1 MELQRFVSFVVG
13 SFAFVGLIA
22 CSSTPKEN
30 STTAAAPSPAPAPSA
45 SSQPADSTSK
55 KEVPAP
61 VRKETVTISGRV
73 LTGEGIADI
82 PVKDVKV
89 MLISSENLVMREGK
103 TNASGVFSLSGKIKP
118 GEYRVKV
125 MSSSYRG
132 EEKFQVDGYDVTD
145 LSIVVK
151 GPPSKR

>member
-1 MELQRFVSFVVG
+1 MSSQRFVFSVLTSLTLLG
-13 SFAFVGLIA
+13 MMA
-22 CSSTPKEN
+22 CSSAPKEN
-30 STTAAAPSPAPAPSA
+30 PTAAVASAPA
-45 SSQPADSTSK
+45 SSGQPADATLK

-61 VRKETVTISGRV
+61 ARKEIITISGLV

-103 TNASGVFSLSGKIKP
+103 TNASGAFSLSGKIKP
-118 GEYRVKV
+118 GEYRIKV
-125 MSSSYRG
+125 MSSTYRG

-145 LSIVVK
+145 LSVVVK
-151 GPPSKR
+151 GPPAKR